1 MSRVSRWV
9 MLLLVLGLALALT
22 ACNQSQEDVLSEP
35 PVGGEATPTSMGE
48 VVLEATATPLSTGT
62 GEEGGVASVEAT
74 ATISGT
80 TGVNSEGGL
89 APSETTTDTTTLASP
104 TAIADIPST
113 PLATPPAGE
122 LLATPLPESTT
133 IAISPEMQTATPP
146 PADSVT
152 GVASTDGATPGTYKV
167 VAGDTLYSIATKHNT
182 TVEELRALNNL
193 TSNFIFV
200 GQELRVP
207 GAGGGTPAATPVPG
221 PGGTRTHTVQRGEWL
236 YAIARQYNVSPEAIR
251 RANPGVNLDVV
262 YPGQQIIIPQS

>member
-9 MLLLVLGLALALT
+9 MLLFALGLALALT

-48 VVLEATATPLSTGT
+48 IVLEATVTPLPGA

-80 TGVNSEGGL
+80 TGVTSEGGL
-89 APSETTTDTTTLASP
+89 ATSETTTDTTTLASP
-104 TAIADIPST
+104 TAVADIPST
-113 PLATPPAGE
+113 PLATTTTGE
-122 LLATPLPESTT
+122 LGATPLPEATT
-133 IAISPEMQTATPP
+133 IAISPEMQTATPAP
-146 PADSVT
+146 VDPVT
-152 GVASTDGATPGTYKV
+152 GVASTGDATPGTYKV

-182 TVEELRALNNL
+182 TVEELRTLNNL

-207 GAGGGTPAATPVPG
+207 GTGGGTPAATPVPG

-236 YAIARQYNVSPEAIR
+236 YSIARQYNINPEAIR

-262 YPGQQIIIPQS
+262 YPGQQLVIPQS